1 MKRSIVIICYLIL
14 FVILQVPAFGKLNT
28 STDSDL
34 QDLCESLN
42 LLVLPEYITHA
53 SLTLLLLCGGSW
65 FTFLLNLPLVAYHVF
80 KYKNRLDM
88 PRPGL
93 YDPITI
99 MDPCNLNY
107 ASNEA
112 VCKALFYFISVSC
125 Y

>member
-53 SLTLLLLCGGSW
+53 SLTLLFLCSGSW
-65 FTFLLNLPLVAYHVF
+65 FTFLLNFLWLRTTFTGKRTALSYLNPVC
-80 KYKNRLDM
+80 
-88 PRPGL
+88 
-93 YDPITI
+93 TI
-99 MDPCNLNY
+99 N
-107 ASNEA
+107 NESMQPE
-112 VCKALFYFISVSC
+112 LRF
-125 Y
+125 